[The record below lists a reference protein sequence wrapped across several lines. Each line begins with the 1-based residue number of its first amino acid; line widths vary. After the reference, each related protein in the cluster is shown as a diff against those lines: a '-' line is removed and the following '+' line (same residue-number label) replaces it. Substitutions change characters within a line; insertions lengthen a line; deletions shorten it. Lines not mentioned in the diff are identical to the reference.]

1 MSTDDA
7 GTWVPAVA
15 DVGAL
20 LRARTKDSNGN
31 ELGTFTASTRP
42 TGDEAALLIQQAAD
56 DILAATGVLIPDAVA
71 GVARSMAVYRAAM
84 LIELSY
90 WPEQVAANKSPYAAY
105 KALYDQGMPIL
116 IKAAQE
122 AAAGED
128 YGAEDVAR
136 FPSYSF
142 PQDTGGMVGWSSRW

>member
-31 ELGTFTASTRP
+31 ELGTFTANTRP
-42 TGDEAALLIQQAAD
+42 TGDEVALLIQQAAD
-56 DILAATGVLIPDAVA
+56 DILAATGADIPALVA

-84 LIELSY
+84 LVELSY
-90 WPEQVAANKSPYAAY
+90 WPEQVASNKSPYAAY
-105 KALYDQGMPIL
+105 KALYDQGLPTL
-116 IKAAQE
+116 VKAVMSAE
-122 AAAGED
+122 AGED
-128 YGAEDVAR
+128 VGGEDVAR

-142 PQDTGGMVGWSSRW
+142 PQDTGGMVGWGTRW